1 MASEPTYNLVV
12 VQLSS
17 GGSVTYS
24 SQARFNAAVVAGGEF
39 TLNGSASSFSGT
51 AFGGNFSFNVPANGS
66 LTAYALVPTTVTS
79 LSGTWSVNEQ
89 RALAT
94 NMQIDLGTDGMATIA
109 TIPANSNAAV
119 TISWT
124 ATSVQARGFTRSE
137 ALAYI
142 RGRS

>member
-1 MASEPTYNLVV
+1 MATDPTYNLVT

-24 SQARFNAAVVAGGEF
+24 SHATFDAAVVAGGEF
-39 TLNGSASSFSGT
+39 VLNGSASFFGGT
-51 AFGGNFSFNVPANGS
+51 AFGANFTFSVAANGS

-79 LSGTWSVNEQ
+79 LSGTWALNEQ
-89 RALAT
+89 RAVAT
-94 NMQIDLGTDGMATIA
+94 TMQIILGSSESATIA
-109 TIPANSNAAV
+109 TIPANTNGSV

-124 ATSVQARGFTRSE
+124 SSAAASRGFTRSE

-142 RGRS
+142 RGSS